1 MTCPRRPGRRGRHTF
16 PRDGEAV
23 LSRARGDRRVSST
36 RRVRPL
42 ETHALNP
49 RRDAQRPSR
58 RIRRRPMV
66 ADPASDAD
74 RDELV
79 ASRVTACVA
88 RILRERFPNGDADIA
103 AEYVSCDVADSGV
116 PADRDAARERWE
128 DILLDFFREDD
139 DDDDDVYA
147 SLLDAIIAAT
157 APDDE
162 GDVIAWNEC
171 ALCERE
177 TQLTRHHV
185 FPRSEWQRWKL
196 RPPPSLEGRSLTET
210 VSVCRPCHNAIHAL
224 ADERTLGERYSTVEE
239 LMEEESIAKFAR
251 YQSKQRTR
259 AGGHDPKLKHA
270 R

>member
-1 MTCPRRPGRRGRHTF
+1 M
-16 PRDGEAV
+16 
-23 LSRARGDRRVSST
+23 
-36 RRVRPL
+36 
-42 ETHALNP
+42 
-49 RRDAQRPSR
+49 
-58 RIRRRPMV
+58 MV
-66 ADPASDAD
+66 TDSSDAD
-74 RDELV
+74 RDDLV

-88 RILRERFPNGDADIA
+88 RILRERFSDGDADIA
-103 AEYVSCDVADSGV
+103 AEFVSCDVADAGV
-116 PADRDAARERWE
+116 PSDRDAARERWE
-128 DILLDFFREDD
+128 DILLDTNFFQEDD
-139 DDDDDVYA
+139 EDAHDGDVYA
-147 SLLDAIIAAT
+147 SLLDAIVAAT

-162 GDVIAWNEC
+162 GDIIAWNEC

-239 LMEEESIAKFAR
+239 LMEEDSIAKFAR

>member
-16 PRDGEAV
+16 PRDGEPSSLARAAIV
-23 LSRARGDRRVSST
+23 ECRPPAASDRSRPTRSTRGGTHNARRGGFGVARG
-36 RRVRPL
+36 
-42 ETHALNP
+42 
-49 RRDAQRPSR
+49 
-58 RIRRRPMV
+58 

-103 AEYVSCDVADSGV
+103 AEYVSCDVADPGV

-128 DILLDFFREDD
+128 DILPDVFREDD
-139 DDDDDVYA
+139 DTTPA
-147 SLLDAIIAAT
+147 CTRRSSTPSSRRPRPTTRAT
-157 APDDE
+157 SSR
-162 GDVIAWNEC
+162 GTKC

-196 RPPPSLEGRSLTET
+196 RPASP
-210 VSVCRPCHNAIHAL
+210 
-224 ADERTLGERYSTVEE
+224 
-239 LMEEESIAKFAR
+239 
-251 YQSKQRTR
+251 R
-259 AGGHDPKLKHA
+259 AEA
-270 R
+270 

>member
-1 MTCPRRPGRRGRHTF
+1 
-16 PRDGEAV
+16 
-23 LSRARGDRRVSST
+23 
-36 RRVRPL
+36 
-42 ETHALNP
+42 
-49 RRDAQRPSR
+49 
-58 RIRRRPMV
+58 MV
-66 ADPASDAD
+66 ADDPSDAD

-79 ASRVTACVA
+79 SSRVTACVA
-88 RILRERFPNGDADIA
+88 RILRERFPDGDADIA

-128 DILLDFFREDD
+128 DILLDTNFFQADSDDEDDEDD
-139 DDDDDVYA
+139 DEDDVYA